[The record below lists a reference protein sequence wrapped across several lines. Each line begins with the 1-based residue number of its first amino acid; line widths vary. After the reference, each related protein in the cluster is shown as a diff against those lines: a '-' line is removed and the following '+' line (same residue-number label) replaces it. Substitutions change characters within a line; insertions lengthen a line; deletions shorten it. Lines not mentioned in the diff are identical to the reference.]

1 MTNPVSGQ
9 RNKDHTL
16 HKDTSLKPSPLM
28 LEDKRSEKRSYMET
42 IILEGNGS
50 NGKKCSLIAINYS
63 KMRHP
68 NT

>member
-16 HKDTSLKPSPLM
+16 HKYTSLKPSPLV
-28 LEDKRSEKRSYMET
+28 LEDKRGKKRSYMET

-50 NGKKCSLIAINYS
+50 NGKND
-63 KMRHP
+63 R
-68 NT
+68 

>member
-9 RNKDHTL
+9 RNNDHTL

-28 LEDKRSEKRSYMET
+28 LEDKRSENRSYMET

-50 NGKKCSLIAINYS
+50 NGKND
-63 KMRHP
+63 R
-68 NT
+68 